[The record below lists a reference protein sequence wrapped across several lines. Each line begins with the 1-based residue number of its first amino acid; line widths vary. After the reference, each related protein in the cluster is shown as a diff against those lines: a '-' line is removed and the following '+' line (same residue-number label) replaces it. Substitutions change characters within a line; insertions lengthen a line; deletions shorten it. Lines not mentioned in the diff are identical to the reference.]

1 MHIFSTVNARKGFTS
16 RPSSLQMACFAF
28 LLSYHLQEHNTSVD
42 ILESSLGL
50 DTGLRGNFD
59 FVSVS
64 SQPRLS
70 LVLLLSW
77 PRTWWSRGDFENPFF
92 NALLQM
98 QPVRYIC
105 FKNML
110 KKKKKCLWSPDNHKF
125 CLFLHNTFKSIET
138 LRRLHCNVLCL

>member
-1 MHIFSTVNARKGFTS
+1 MQEIVGLTGFTS

-50 DTGLRGNFD
+50 DTVLRGNFD

-64 SQPRLS
+64 SQPRLF
-70 LVLLLSW
+70 LVLLLPW

-92 NALLQM
+92 NAPLQM

-110 KKKKKCLWSPDNHKF
+110 KKKKKSAYEVLITISFACS
-125 CLFLHNTFKSIET
+125 CTI
-138 LRRLHCNVLCL
+138 RLSQLKH